1 MAAST
6 VQPGGAAF
14 SIVPHSHKKTLAAA
28 ESLATPEERTAF
40 RSDIVGRTGLDP
52 AKEGIEVCADEGSV
66 RFSPPHPTPCLHPP
80 TRPIP
85 RNVGEPWWR
94 CKVIV
99 FNPMCLHSASSN
111 TRPEA
116 RYVVVTSFSHAHTAG
131 YLQGETRKIRYLHDW
146 RVPCSR
152 PCLKAHR
159 LNRMMDVVCAGTPT
173 CTSTRTSLCSRC

>member
-66 RFSPPHPTPCLHPP
+66 RFSPPHVSIHP
-80 TRPIP
+80 
-85 RNVGEPWWR
+85 
-94 CKVIV
+94 
-99 FNPMCLHSASSN
+99 H
-111 TRPEA
+111 A
-116 RYVVVTSFSHAHTAG
+116 RS
-131 YLQGETRKIRYLHDW
+131 LETLVNLGGVAR
-146 RVPCSR
+146 
-152 PCLKAHR
+152 
-159 LNRMMDVVCAGTPT
+159 
-173 CTSTRTSLCSRC
+173 